1 MPKNKFRLAEKRLPL
16 CRYLILP
23 QFVLIMSKSLEE
35 VNSTVHTHKGSNFR
49 RFLAFAGP
57 AYMISVGYMD
67 PGNWATD
74 IAGGSKFGY
83 SLIWVLVMSNLIA
96 LLLQSFSARLG
107 IVSGKDL
114 AQASR
119 ENYPPFVN
127 LFLYVLAEIAIA
139 ACDLAE
145 VIGMA
150 IGLHLLF
157 PDISILM
164 GVCITVLDSFIL
176 LFLLNKGVRK
186 LEAFIICLVLLI
198 GVSFLIEL
206 VIAKPS
212 LQGIVGGLQPYIV
225 NDEALY
231 IAIGI
236 IGATVM
242 PHNLYLHS
250 SLVQTRQFKRT
261 PEDIKKAIRYNTI
274 DSAVAL
280 NFALFVNAA
289 ILILA
294 ASTFFASGKHEI
306 TQIEDA
312 HQLLAPILGSA
323 LAPIL
328 FAVALI
334 AAGQSSTITG
344 TLAGQVVMEGYLNL
358 RLQPWIRRLLTRLI
372 AIVPAVIAILYFGD
386 SATGKL
392 LILSQ
397 VILSLQLGFAVIP
410 LIHFVSDKKKMGAF
424 VVPVWQRSL
433 AWLAAIII
441 ITLNIKLV
449 YGEISDTLETAE
461 SPILF
466 SFTVVPICVFCF
478 LMLLYVF
485 ALPFISKES
494 SHKKSEF
501 HAKLQPLKIEAGAAV
516 LRIGVAVDFSTSDS
530 KAINRAIQ
538 IGSLNTTLVLMHVLE
553 STNAVV
559 YGENAFDLEREE
571 DFQKL
576 KQYQVQLHEQGF
588 KCEVQLGYGNPK
600 QSIPELVLKNNCD
613 MLVMG
618 THGHKTLK
626 DILLGTTVESVRHK
640 IKVPLVIV

>member
-1 MPKNKFRLAEKRLPL
+1 
-16 CRYLILP
+16 
-23 QFVLIMSKSLEE
+23 MSKSLEE
-35 VNSTVHTHKGSNFR
+35 VNSSVNTHTGGSVKR
-49 RFLAFAGP
+49 LLAFLGP

-74 IAGGSKFGY
+74 IAGGSKFGF
-83 SLIWVLVMSNLIA
+83 SLLWVLVMSNIIA
-96 LLLQSFSARLG
+96 LLLQSHCVRLG

-119 ENYPPFVN
+119 ETYPRFIN
-127 LFLYVLAEIAIA
+127 LFLYALAEIAIA

-150 IGLHLLF
+150 IGIHLLF
-157 PDISILM
+157 PSIGILT

-176 LFLLNKGVRK
+176 LFLLNKGIRK

-198 GVSFLIEL
+198 GVSFFIQL
-206 VIAKPS
+206 VIAKPDVS
-212 LQGIVGGLQPYIV
+212 EIAGGLFPFIQ

-250 SLVQTRQFKRT
+250 SLVQTRKFDRT
-261 PEDIKKAIRYNTI
+261 PKEIKKAIRFNTI

-280 NFALFVNAA
+280 NLALFVNAA

-294 ASTFFASGKHEI
+294 ATTFHKQGKNDVTEI
-306 TQIEDA
+306 QDA
-312 HQLLAPILGSA
+312 HQLLAPMLGST

-372 AIVPAVIAILYFGD
+372 AIVPAFLTILILGD
-386 SATGKL
+386 GATGKL

-410 LIHFVSDKKKMGAF
+410 LIHFVSDKKKMGDY
-424 VVPVWQRSL
+424 VIPMWQKILS
-433 AWLAAIII
+433 WLAALTIIS
-441 ITLNIKLV
+441 LNVKLV
-449 YGEISDTLETAE
+449 FSEIADLLFTSS
-461 SPILF
+461 SPILI
-466 SFTVVPICVFCF
+466 SFTIVPICIFCF
-478 LMLLYVF
+478 LMLIYITVV
-485 ALPFISKES
+485 PFITKE
-494 SHKKSEF
+494 KENKRRGF
-501 HAKLQPLKIEAGAAV
+501 HDELEPLKLDFQTSIKRIAV
-516 LRIGVAVDFSTSDS
+516 TVDFSPSDN
-530 KAINRAIQ
+530 KAINKALQ
-538 IGSLNTTLVLMHVLE
+538 LGDKSSTLILIHILE
-553 STNAVV
+553 STNAMV
-559 YGENAFDLEREE
+559 YGEDSFDFEREE
-571 DFQKL
+571 DYQKL
-576 KQYQVQLHEQGF
+576 KKYQQELEAQNITT
-588 KCEVQLGYGNPK
+588 EIQLGFGIPK
-600 QSIPELVLKNNCD
+600 LAIPQLIIKNNCD
-613 MLVMG
+613 IIIMG
-618 THGHKTLK
+618 THGHRTIK
-626 DILLGTTVESVRHK
+626 DILLGSTIESVRHEIK
-640 IKVPLVIV
+640 IPLVLV